1 MLLSFVPGLNLI
13 MPALWFGFSAWLMA
27 VQFADYAS
35 ENQAQPFR
43 YTLQQLAQVRARSL
57 GFGAC
62 ASFTLAIPFL
72 NFFCHTRRCRRR
84 HATLAIHFRGHTVMK
99 PRPFHHRIIASII
112 AICAH
117 YTQSTATLAAEFWGH
132 RYSKQVD
139 IRYGEQPGKS
149 LIYICTVNVPA
160 SLSYFA
166 ADPTPRP
173 TLVWIHGGGW
183 VAGDK
188 ARETPWLIPYLQRG
202 WNVANVNYRQG
213 PRYSAP
219 SRSTTSYAPTNA
231 SAEILAAAGMPLDQV
246 VVSGASAGGH
256 LALVVGMRNSEGE
269 HPCQVPTPPKA
280 VVNWFGI
287 TDIEAVHEFLRKTK
301 PESNYA
307 ASWIGDLD
315 KNVGHFCGPL
325 TVIFSF

>member
-1 MLLSFVPGLNLI
+1 M
-13 MPALWFGFSAWLMA
+13 
-27 VQFADYAS
+27 
-35 ENQAQPFR
+35 
-43 YTLQQLAQVRARSL
+43 
-57 GFGAC
+57 
-62 ASFTLAIPFL
+62 
-72 NFFCHTRRCRRR
+72 
-84 HATLAIHFRGHTVMK
+84 AIHFRGHTVMK

-112 AICAH
+112 AICALILSH
-117 YTQSTATLAAEFWGH
+117 TALAAEFWGH

-139 IRYGEQPGKS
+139 IRYGEQPGQVFD
-149 LIYICTVNVPA
+149 LYMYGQRTGEP
-160 SLSYFA
+160 SYFA
-166 ADPTPRP
+166 TDPTPRP

-213 PRYSAP
+213 PNTAP
-219 SRSTTSYAPTNA
+219 NA
-231 SAEILAAAGMPLDQV
+231 ADDVMCAYQRISEILAAAGMPLDQV

-256 LALVVGMRNSEGE
+256 LALVVGMRNSMGE
-269 HPCQVPTPPKA
+269 HPCQVPTPPRA

-315 KNVGHFCGPL
+315 RMSDISAAHSPL
-325 TVIFSF
+325 FLVSEDTPPIITVHGDQDSVVPFEQATALHESLSTPNRLVTMEGGNHSGFSDTQYQDAYRAIFDFISEL